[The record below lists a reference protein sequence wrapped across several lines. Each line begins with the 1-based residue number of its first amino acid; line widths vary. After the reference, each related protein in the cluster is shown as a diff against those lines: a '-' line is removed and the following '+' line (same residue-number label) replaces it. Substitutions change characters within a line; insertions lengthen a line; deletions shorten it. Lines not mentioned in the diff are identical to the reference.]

1 MWWQGVSSAVGRMI
15 ALFATVLIAFLSGTS
30 FDGTNCCF
38 GKEPKFKE
46 SALEKLLFET
56 INEDRRGEGV
66 PALVLNRNLCKLAR
80 DHAEDMLK
88 NDFFGHN
95 SSDGLNA
102 QQRARKA
109 GIKVPVY
116 ENIGWRSGPDKS
128 SEMVLGIQSSFM
140 KEPKEQRNHRYII
153 LLKQLEFAGVG
164 VAKKKD
170 EVAIVQVF
178 CESSPN

>member
-1 MWWQGVSSAVGRMI
+1 
-15 ALFATVLIAFLSGTS
+15 
-30 FDGTNCCF
+30 
-38 GKEPKFKE
+38 
-46 SALEKLLFET
+46 
-56 INEDRRGEGV
+56 
-66 PALVLNRNLCKLAR
+66 
-80 DHAEDMLK
+80 MLK

-116 ENIGWRSGPDKS
+116 ENIGWRSGPDKI
-128 SEMVLGIQSSFM
+128 SEMVSGIQSSFM

-153 LLKQLEFAGVG
+153 LLKQLKFAGVG